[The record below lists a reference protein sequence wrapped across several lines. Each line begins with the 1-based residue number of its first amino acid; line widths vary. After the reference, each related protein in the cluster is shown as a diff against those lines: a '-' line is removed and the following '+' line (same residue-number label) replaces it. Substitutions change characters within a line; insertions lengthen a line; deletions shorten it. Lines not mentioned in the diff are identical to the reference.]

1 MVAMRFTSGV
11 VLGTL
16 VVLSLGACGAHRAA
30 TGVATAGGAAG
41 TPSGSAS
48 AGLTGDDAALKY
60 SACVRANGVPN
71 FPDPDVNGGLDLDLG
86 KLGVSKD
93 KLDAADKKCKQYM
106 PNGGQ
111 PQKIDPA
118 KLALARQYSQC
129 MRENGVPKFPDP
141 DAYGGVALDPGK
153 LGTDPIGAKMK
164 AAEQACKK
172 YLGEG
177 GGGQLS
183 NQTGG

>member
-1 MVAMRFTSGV
+1 VIGA
-11 VLGTL
+11 L
-16 VVLSLGACGAHRAA
+16 VVLSLGACGAEKAGN
-30 TGVATAGGAAG
+30 GVATAGGGPAKPSSSAA
-41 TPSGSAS
+41 PSG
-48 AGLTGDDAALKY
+48 GEDPALKY

-71 FPDPDVNGGLDLDLG
+71 FPDPDVNGGLDVDLG

-111 PQKIDPA
+111 PQKLDPE

-141 DAYGGVALDPGK
+141 DANGGIALDGRK
-153 LGTDPIGAKMK
+153 LGVDPIGATMK
-164 AAEQACKK
+164 AAEKACKK
-172 YLGEG
+172 YLGDG

-183 NQTGG
+183 NQTG

>member
-1 MVAMRFTSGV
+1 MVAMRFTSGA

-16 VVLSLGACGAHRAA
+16 VVLGLGACGADKAD
-30 TGVATAGGAAG
+30 TGVATAGGGAAK
-41 TPSGSAS
+41 PSASAS
-48 AGLTGDDAALKY
+48 AGPAGDDAALKY

-71 FPDPDVNGGLDLDLG
+71 FPDPDPNGGLDLDLG
-86 KLGVSKD
+86 KLGVSKE
-93 KLDAADKKCKQYM
+93 KMDAADQKCKQYM

-129 MRENGVPKFPDP
+129 MRANGVPKFPDP
-141 DAYGGVALDPGK
+141 DAYGGIALDGGK
-153 LGTDPIGAKMK
+153 LGMDPIGATVK
-164 AAEQACKK
+164 AAEKACQK
-172 YLGEG
+172 YLGD

-183 NQTGG
+183 SRTG

>member
-1 MVAMRFTSGV
+1 MVAMRFTSGA

-16 VVLSLGACGAHRAA
+16 VVLSLGACGAEKAG

-41 TPSGSAS
+41 KPSSSAS
-48 AGLTGDDAALKY
+48 AGLTGDAAALKY

-71 FPDPDVNGGLDLDLG
+71 FPDPDPNGALDLDLG
-86 KLGVSKD
+86 KLGVGKD
-93 KLDAADKKCKQYM
+93 KLDAADRKCKQYM
-106 PNGGQ
+106 PNGGE

-118 KLALARQYSQC
+118 KLELARQYSRC

-141 DAYGGVALDPGK
+141 DAYGGIALDPDK

-164 AAEQACKK
+164 AAEKACKK
-172 YLGEG
+172 YMGD

-183 NQTGG
+183 SESGG